1 MRDISDAADLM
12 TTAREALLRD
22 LLPALSGERRYAALM
37 IANGMAIAAREH
49 RLGTDASRN
58 EAARLRNL
66 LALFPRDAAES
77 SGDLPTSDVP
87 ALRKVICAAIRA
99 GRFDAH
105 ESAVGSALAHTAA
118 AWSNAAATL
127 AASVTSSATDSTLTP
142 WRISESCTG
151 PSDSTRRAAIA
162 TFAPAA
168 ASVSA
173 K

>member
-49 RLGTDASRN
+49 RLGTRCLAQRRRAAAQPARAAS
-58 EAARLRNL
+58 
-66 LALFPRDAAES
+66 PRRSREQWRPADERRA
-77 SGDLPTSDVP
+77 

-105 ESAVGSALAHTAA
+105 ESAVGSAPRAHGGRLGGHLQSEGAA
-118 AWSNAAATL
+118 HVAGL
-127 AASVTSSATDSTLTP
+127 FI
-142 WRISESCTG
+142 R
-151 PSDSTRRAAIA
+151 RRANRWN
-162 TFAPAA
+162 
-168 ASVSA
+168 SN
-173 K
+173 

>member
-58 EAARLRNL
+58 EGARLRNL
-66 LALFPRDAAES
+66 LALLSRDAAES
-77 SGDLPTSDVP
+77 SSDPPTSDVP
-87 ALRKVICAAIRA
+87 SLRKVICAAIRA

-105 ESAVGSALAHTAA
+105 ESAVSSALAHTAA
-118 AWSNAAATL
+118 DWVAISNPKALRT
-127 AASVTSSATDSTLTP
+127 
-142 WRISESCTG
+142 
-151 PSDSTRRAAIA
+151 
-162 TFAPAA
+162 
-168 ASVSA
+168 
-173 K
+173 

>member
-58 EAARLRNL
+58 EGARLRNL
-66 LALFPRDAAES
+66 LALLPRDAAES
-77 SGDLPTSDVP
+77 SGDPPTSDVP

-99 GRFDAH
+99 GA
-105 ESAVGSALAHTAA
+105 
-118 AWSNAAATL
+118 
-127 AASVTSSATDSTLTP
+127 
-142 WRISESCTG
+142 
-151 PSDSTRRAAIA
+151 STRTSPQWAVRSRTRRPTGWPSPIRRRCARSGLFIRRRANRWN
-162 TFAPAA
+162 
-168 ASVSA
+168 SN
-173 K
+173 